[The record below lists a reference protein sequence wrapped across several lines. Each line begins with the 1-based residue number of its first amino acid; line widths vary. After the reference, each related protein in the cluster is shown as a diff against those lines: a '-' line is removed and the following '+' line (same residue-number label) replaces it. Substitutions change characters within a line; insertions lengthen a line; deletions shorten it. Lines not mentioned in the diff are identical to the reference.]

1 MSLTAREKKQFRQIA
16 HHLDAVVIIGDQG
29 VSEGVIAETERA
41 LADHELIK
49 VKLNLG
55 EREDRNTAAQSL
67 AEACDATIVH
77 SIGKVVVLYRHNP
90 QANPKL
96 SNILRYA

>member
-1 MSLTAREKKQFRQIA
+1 MS
-16 HHLDAVVIIGDQG
+16 
-29 VSEGVIAETERA
+29 
-41 LADHELIK
+41 DHELIK
-49 VKLNLG
+49 VKLALH
-55 EREDRNTAAQSL
+55 EREDRRSAAARL
-67 AEACDATIVH
+67 AQACSAELVH